1 MMEYKC
7 ERVDQHGY
15 IITEEGHTMF
25 PEDVKARLDRLNF
38 LELEKRKTEP
48 RLALMREMADL
59 IKIVISDDIYGDNR
73 LGKEFKSIL
82 TRYKEMTKS

>member
-1 MMEYKC
+1 MNLNKIYYDTNCNAKNILQLVKC
-7 ERVDQHGY
+7 EPEWAAN
-15 IITEEGHTMF
+15 IIQDYES
-25 PEDVKARLDRLNF
+25 KLANI
-38 LELEKRKTEP
+38 EP